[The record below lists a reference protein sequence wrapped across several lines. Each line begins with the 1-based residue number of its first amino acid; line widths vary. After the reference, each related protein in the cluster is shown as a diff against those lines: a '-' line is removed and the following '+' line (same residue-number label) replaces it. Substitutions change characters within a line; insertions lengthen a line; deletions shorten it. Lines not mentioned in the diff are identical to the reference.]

1 MNEWLKEL
9 MNGTMDD
16 TSSRNTSF
24 ALDRSGSGFR
34 ITRAH
39 RTQTEARMEGKKVLN
54 IAIDKVICSN
64 KDGETAL
71 PGLESG
77 EAFIRSE

>member
-1 MNEWLKEL
+1 
-9 MNGTMDD
+9 
-16 TSSRNTSF
+16 
-24 ALDRSGSGFR
+24 
-34 ITRAH
+34 
-39 RTQTEARMEGKKVLN
+39 MEGKKVLN

-77 EAFIRSE
+77 EAFIRSQ